1 MKYRIQLDTKTQQ
14 FIAIDPANQ
23 THIGRGT
30 TIEQAV
36 AQLSR

>member
-14 FIAIDPANQ
+14 FIVIDPSNQ
-23 THIGRGT
+23 ARTGRGA

-36 AQLSR
+36 AQLNR

>member
-1 MKYRIQLDTKTQQ
+1 MKYRIQLDTDTQQ

-23 THIGRGT
+23 NHRGFGR

-36 AQLSR
+36 AQLQK